1 MKFINKFKN
10 KITNNTFFQKQF
22 GFEQDIDIASDNEV
36 LYRKNTVIKNIIFLS
51 NMFYTIVF
59 ALVSLSVTISGDVQS
74 SNWSNWLL
82 TILFFPITF
91 IVNQTLKKMIKRG
104 PNDNMSQ
111 VIAMYFACFY
121 MFLSA
126 IIVYIKLKYGSIDFL
141 KEVGYILIYYSIAV
155 CSFYQDKKLLKNI
168 YLWLFIIVTIL
179 HFIVTYDIFIKAQS
193 YDSALTF
200 LNWFIKSDEL
210 KDIIVR
216 TIIILLYML
225 VVYIYVSMAA
235 YMQEERKK
243 ELIKRREIEDDYT
256 NVVTKIFEVTL
267 SQNDFTDNDKKNIE
281 ITSIMSKKLA
291 SLLSLNTKKCDEIY
305 NYSLIHIN
313 NNINLLEEN
322 NKNKTDEE
330 RFESLREKTELGS
343 KIIERI
349 QLSRKCEDIVRAA
362 LEGSD
367 TDEFIASK
375 REIQNN
381 IESQIILI
389 CELYVT
395 MRSIKSYKR
404 AYNNQKSIQ
413 FMEQQLKIYFDSLVF
428 ERFMRFQSDFEK
440 IYDEE

>member
-291 SLLSLNTKKCDEIY
+291 SLLSLNTKKCEDIY